1 MSLQFYKPNAKSTG
15 TACSFWRNSED
26 NTFWVS
32 LIKQD
37 SWNSKTKTGSFSKN
51 KDNPKKRAIVKSSD
65 LEVAG
70 FIDAINRNAEYSGYH
85 GSQKQIVKFNFKPYV
100 KNDEQ
105 LGFSFSVNREDK
117 EDSTDKQNYL
127 IGFYYPEAM
136 RLKIYLETI
145 LTESYKAADQA
156 YEKNSHKSSPK
167 EKTEDYDF

>member
-1 MSLQFYKPNAKSTG
+1 MSLQFYKPNPKSTG

-51 KDNPKKRAIVKSSD
+51 KDNPKKRAIVKFSD
-65 LEVAG
+65 TEIAG
-70 FIDAINRNAEYSGYH
+70 FIDAIERNAEYSGYH
-85 GSQKQIVKFNFKPYV
+85 SSKQIVKFNFKPYV

-136 RLKIYLETI
+136 RLKIYLHTI
-145 LTESYKAADQA
+145 LTESYKASDQA
-156 YEKNSHKSSPK
+156 YKNNSQKSAPESKK
-167 EKTEDYDF
+167 ENYDF

>member
-1 MSLQFYKPNAKSTG
+1 MSLQFYKPNSKSSG

-51 KDNPKKRAIVKSSD
+51 KDNPKKRAIVKFSD
-65 LEVAG
+65 TEIAG
-70 FIDAINRNAEYSGYH
+70 FIDAIERNAEYSGYH

-136 RLKIYLETI
+136 RLKIYLHTI
-145 LTESYKAADQA
+145 LTESYKASDQA
-156 YEKNSHKSSPK
+156 YKNNSQKSAPESKK
-167 EKTEDYDF
+167 ENYDF

>member
-1 MSLQFYKPNAKSTG
+1 MSLQFYKPNPKSTG

-51 KDNPKKRAIVKSSD
+51 KDNPKKRAIVKFSD
-65 LEVAG
+65 TEIAG
-70 FIDAINRNAEYSGYH
+70 FIDAIERNAEYSGYH

-136 RLKIYLETI
+136 RLKIYLHTI
-145 LTESYKAADQA
+145 LTESYKASDQV
-156 YEKNSHKSSPK
+156 YKNNSQKSAPESKK
-167 EKTEDYDF
+167 ENYDF

>member
-51 KDNPKKRAIVKSSD
+51 KDNPKKRAIVKFSD

-70 FIDAINRNAEYSGYH
+70 FIDAIEVDIQPDDADWDAGDIRYNVLRWTSSPNPPFGGY
-85 GSQKQIVKFNFKPYV
+85 GP
-100 KNDEQ
+100 
-105 LGFSFSVNREDK
+105 SFSNPRTGEIIYVPKRNKIRFRASK
-117 EDSTDKQNYL
+117 
-127 IGFYYPEAM
+127 
-136 RLKIYLETI
+136 RLKEII
-145 LTESYKAADQA
+145 NK
-156 YEKNSHKSSPK
+156 
-167 EKTEDYDF
+167 

>member
-1 MSLQFYKPNAKSTG
+1 MSLQFYKPNQKSTG
-15 TACSFWRNSED
+15 TACSFWRNAED

-37 SWNSKTKTGSFSKN
+37 SWNAKTRTGSFSKN
-51 KDNPKKRAIVKSSD
+51 KDNPKKRAIIKFSD
-65 LEVAG
+65 LEIAG
-70 FIDAINRNAEYSGYH
+70 LIDAIERNAEYSGYH
-85 GSQKQIVKFNFKPYV
+85 GSQKQIVKFNFKPYI

-136 RLKIYLETI
+136 RLKIYLQTI
-145 LTESYKAADQA
+145 LTESYKVEYNAP
-156 YEKNSHKSSPK
+156 KPSPK
-167 EKTEDYDF
+167 EKSEDYDF